1 MSKHKITT
9 ELEVTVTA
17 YGIDPEKFC
26 LEVEIEFGYAPGYPE
41 TGPTYASGGEP
52 AAPDEIEAHS
62 VKVINAEGIDMPPS
76 WWLERAQDWLDDK
89 GYDAARGEA
98 CADNE
103 PDPDDARERARE
115 DREMDRDCGGDD
127 GW

>member
-1 MSKHKITT
+1 MSEHKITT

-17 YGIDPEKFC
+17 YGVDPEKFYP
-26 LEVEIEFGYAPGYPE
+26 EVEITFGYSPGYPE

-52 AAPDEIEAHS
+52 AAPDEIEAIS
-62 VKVINAEGIDMPPS
+62 VRVIKDEGIEMHQTC
-76 WWLERAQDWLDDK
+76 WLEYAQNWLDDK

-98 CADNE
+98 CSDNE
-103 PDPDDARERARE
+103 PDPDDAR
-115 DREMDRDCGGDD
+115 DRERDDRMMDRDFGDD